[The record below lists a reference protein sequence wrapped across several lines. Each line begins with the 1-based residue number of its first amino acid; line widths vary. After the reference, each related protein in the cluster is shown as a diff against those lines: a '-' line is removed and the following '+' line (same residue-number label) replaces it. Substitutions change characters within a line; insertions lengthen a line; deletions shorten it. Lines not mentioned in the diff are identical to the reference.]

1 MKRKICK
8 TCKQIL
14 IPGTPNSAD
23 LDITGNNSVCEI
35 RCNNCSAKKT
45 FHVNPKYKMW
55 LDDPRSIVET
65 ITTSNAGNKHNQ
77 TSSASKTIEVQVPA
91 TNQSK

>member
-65 ITTSNAGNKHNQ
+65 ITTSNAGDNHKQ
-77 TSSASKTIEVQVPA
+77 TSSASKPTQVQVPVPK
-91 TNQSK
+91 QSK